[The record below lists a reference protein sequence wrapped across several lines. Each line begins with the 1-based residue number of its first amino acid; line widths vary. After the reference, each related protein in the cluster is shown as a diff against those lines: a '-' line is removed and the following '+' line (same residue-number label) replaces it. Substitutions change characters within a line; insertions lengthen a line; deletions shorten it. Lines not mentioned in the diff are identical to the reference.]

1 MRRVVKVVFVSLVL
15 TGMIAGCKKGEEHP
29 VTNMPQQMP
38 AAPMGQMPQQ
48 MPAQPMGQAPGQM
61 PLQSPM
67 PPHGDSAG
75 MGQMPPNG
83 APKVQRTIVVPEVV
97 KGKWSKVVL
106 NVADK
111 GSNKSGEYTV
121 KLKSEF
127 KIPNTDLKIKVGDF
141 LPDFRMNGNTLTS
154 ASDQPNNPAVNV
166 EVFEGGKSIFKGWLY
181 AKFPSA
187 HPFEHP
193 KYAITLKEG
202 LKS

>member
-1 MRRVVKVVFVSLVL
+1 MRRVVKAVLISLMVA
-15 TGMIAGCKKGEEHP
+15 GIIAGCKKAEENSVSNVP
-29 VTNMPQQMP
+29 PQMP
-38 AAPMGQMPQQ
+38 AAPMGQMPS
-48 MPAQPMGQAPGQM
+48 APMGQT

-67 PPHGDSAG
+67 PPHGDNAG

-83 APKVQRTIVVPEVV
+83 APKVEKTIVVPDVV
-97 KGKWSKVVL
+97 KGKWSKAVL
-106 NVADK
+106 DIIDK
-111 GSNKSGEYTV
+111 GSKKSAEYSV
-121 KLKSEF
+121 KLNSEF

-154 ASDQPNNPAVNV
+154 ASDQPNNPALRV

-181 AKFPSA
+181 SKYPTM

-202 LKS
+202 VKS

>member
-1 MRRVVKVVFVSLVL
+1 MRRVVKVVFISLMI

-29 VTNMPQQMP
+29 GTNMPPQMP
-38 AAPMGQMPQQ
+38 AAPMGQMP
-48 MPAQPMGQAPGQM
+48 AAP
-61 PLQSPM
+61 
-67 PPHGDSAG
+67 

-83 APKVQRTIVVPEVV
+83 APKVAKTIVVPEAV

-106 NVADK
+106 DVVDK

-127 KIPNTDLKIKVGDF
+127 KVPGTDLKIKVGDF
-141 LPDFRMNGNTLTS
+141 LPDFRMSGNTLTS
-154 ASDQPNNPAVNV
+154 ASDQPNNPAVKV
-166 EVFEGGKSIFKGWLY
+166 EVFEGGKSIFNGWLY
-181 AKFPSA
+181 AKFPTA

-193 KYAITLKEG
+193 KYAITLKQG